1 MSRITSANFSANA
14 RAALA
19 DKQLQV
25 ALGHVRHN
33 FIERRAKAIAE
44 LPEFDA
50 LRDAARDIRDHVL
63 NHLDLYLERFEAKVI
78 EHGGQVHW
86 CDTADQA
93 RATILS
99 ICRGAGAK
107 TVTKGKTM
115 IGEEIA
121 INAFLAENGI
131 VPVETDLGEYIIQL
145 RGETPSHLIAPAIHV
160 TKNQVSDTFR
170 AHHTDLD
177 PLRSL
182 EEPQTLLAEA
192 REKLRSKFLA
202 ADVGI
207 TGANFLIAETGQGV
221 IVTNEGNGDLTQT
234 LPKTQIVLASI
245 EKIAPTLEDA
255 SVLLRVLARS
265 ATGQE
270 MSVYT
275 SFTTGPRR
283 AGDLDGPEN
292 FHVVIV
298 DNGRSRY
305 LGTEFQPMLRCIRC
319 AACLNHCPVYQA
331 VGGHAYGWVYS
342 GPIGAVL
349 TPALV
354 GIDRAS
360 PLPEASSL
368 CGRCEQVCPVRIPI
382 PSLLRRWREA
392 SFEGGHAGKRTRLA
406 LRLWAFAARRPGLYR
421 CASAVAARLLASI
434 AGKRGRIRHLPLA
447 AGWTGGRD
455 LPAPA
460 GRTFMAQYARE
471 KGGGTDDG
479 GYRR

>member
-1 MSRITSANFSANA
+1 MMQATSVRFTENA

-19 DKQLQV
+19 DRQLQT
-25 ALGHVRHN
+25 ALGHVRKN
-33 FIERRAKAIAE
+33 FIARRATAAAG
-44 LPEFDA
+44 LPEFEA
-50 LRDAARDIRDHVL
+50 LRDAARDIREHVL
-63 NHLDLYLERFEAKVI
+63 AHLDLYLERFEAKVI
-78 EHGGQVHW
+78 ANGGKVHW
-86 CDTADQA
+86 CATAEDA
-93 RATILS
+93 RATILA
-99 ICRGAGAK
+99 ICRDADAK

-121 INAFLAENGI
+121 INDHLSANGI
-131 VPVETDLGEYIIQL
+131 EPVETDLGEYIIQL

-160 TKNQVSDTFR
+160 TKDQVSDTFR
-170 AHHTDLD
+170 EHHRDLD
-177 PLRSL
+177 PARSL
-182 EEPQTLLAEA
+182 EEPATLLAEA
-192 REKLRSKFLA
+192 RQKLRAKFLA

-234 LPKTQIVLASI
+234 VPKTQIALASI
-245 EKIAPTLEDA
+245 EKLVPTLEDA

-275 SFTTGPRR
+275 SFSGGPRR
-283 AGDLDGPEN
+283 TGEPDGPQN
-292 FHVVIV
+292 YHVVIL

-349 TPALV
+349 TPALI
-354 GIDRAS
+354 GIDHAS
-360 PLPEASSL
+360 KLPEASSL
-368 CGRCEQVCPVRIPI
+368 CGRCEAVCPVRIPI
-382 PSLLRRWREA
+382 PTMLRRWRERA
-392 SFEGGHAGKRTRLA
+392 FDAHLGSGRARWA
-406 LRLWAFAARRPGLYR
+406 LGLWGFAATRPGLYR
-421 CASAVAARLLASI
+421 RGTRIASALLARL
-434 AGKRGRIRHLPLA
+434 AGDRGRIRSLPLA
-447 AGWTGGRD
+447 GGWTDIRD

-460 GRTFMAQYARE
+460 GKSFFAQW
-471 KGGGTDDG
+471 D
-479 GYRR
+479 RRASDTANEIGKQV

>member
-1 MSRITSANFSANA
+1 MHATSERFSENA

-19 DKQLQV
+19 DKQLQT
-25 ALGHVRHN
+25 ALGHVRVN
-33 FIERRAKAIAE
+33 FIEKRAKAAAS
-44 LPEFDA
+44 LPEFEA
-50 LRDAARDIRDHVL
+50 LRDAARDIKQHAL
-63 NHLDLYLERFEAKVI
+63 EHLDFYLERFEAKVI
-78 EHGGQVHW
+78 EHGGHVHW
-86 CDTADQA
+86 CSTADEA
-93 RATILS
+93 RATILE
-99 ICRGAGAK
+99 ICRAAHAR

-121 INAFLAENGI
+121 INEHLAANGI
-131 VPVETDLGEYIIQL
+131 EPVETDLGEYIIQL

-177 PLRSL
+177 PARALD
-182 EEPQTLLAEA
+182 EPQTLLAEA
-192 REKLRSKFLA
+192 RDKLRSRFLA

-234 LPKTQIVLASI
+234 VPKTQIAIASI
-245 EKIAPTLEDA
+245 EKVIPTLEDA

-275 SFTTGPRR
+275 SFSGGPRR
-283 AGDLDGPEN
+283 DGDLDGPEN
-292 FHVVIV
+292 YHVVIL

-331 VGGHAYGWVYS
+331 VGGHAYGSVYS

-349 TPALV
+349 TPALI
-354 GIDRAS
+354 GIDHAAK
-360 PLPEASSL
+360 LPEASSL
-368 CGRCEQVCPVRIPI
+368 CGRCEAVCPVRIPI
-382 PSLLRRWREA
+382 PSLLRRWRERA
-392 SFEGGHAGKRTRLA
+392 FETKATGVRSRIALA
-406 LRLWAFAARRPGLYR
+406 LWGFAASRPFLYR
-421 CASAVAARLLASI
+421 IATGVAARGLSLI
-434 AGKRGRIRHLPLA
+434 AGRRGRVSALPLA
-447 AGWTGGRD
+447 GGWTDARD

-460 GRTFMAQYARE
+460 GRTFFSQWQSRH
-471 KGGGTDDG
+471 
-479 GYRR
+479 